1 VKPKDTRSEAEGRR
15 PRGTISLLTSTLNV
29 AVTEIKYLDVIDLGL
44 MPYQQAW
51 DLQKAVQKRLIDE
64 KMARRSDPSVKFD
77 LNAKETPTAK
87 GNPAAKADLASKR
100 SNDLLLFVEHP
111 HVYTLGKSGD
121 GSHLLAAAGVLDRIG
136 ATYVKIDRGGDITYH
151 GPGQVVGYP
160 IIDLD
165 RHYTD
170 IHRYLRELE
179 EVMIRVC
186 ADYGLS
192 AGRIDGLTGVWI
204 GDEKICAF
212 GVKCS
217 RWVTMHGFAFNVN
230 TALDYFGHIVPCGIT
245 GKKVT
250 SLQQLLG
257 RTIDL
262 DDVKKRITG
271 HFETVFGVTA
281 VGIDHLP
288 ELV

>member
-1 VKPKDTRSEAEGRR
+1 LFA
-15 PRGTISLLTSTLNV
+15 
-29 AVTEIKYLDVIDLGL
+29 AEIKYLDVIDLGL
-44 MPYQQAW
+44 VPYQRAW
-51 DLQKAVQKRLIDE
+51 DLQKAVQKRLIEE
-64 KMARRSDPSVKFD
+64 KRAFAADPSIR
-77 LNAKETPTAK
+77 
-87 GNPAAKADLASKR
+87 R
-100 SNDLLLFVEHP
+100 SNDALLFVEHP

-121 GSHLLAAAGVLDRIG
+121 ESHLLAAAAVLERIG

-160 IIDLD
+160 ILDLD

-186 ADYGLS
+186 ADYGFS

-204 GDEKICAF
+204 GDAKICAF

-217 RWVTMHGFAFNVN
+217 RWVTMHGFAFNAN
-230 TALDYFGHIVPCGIT
+230 TALDYFGHIVPCGIS

-257 RTIDL
+257 EPVDPAG
-262 DDVKKRITG
+262 VKKQIVG
-271 HFETVFGVTA
+271 HFKAVFGVNPVT
-281 VGIDHLP
+281 VHHLP

>member
-1 VKPKDTRSEAEGRR
+1 MA
-15 PRGTISLLTSTLNV
+15 
-29 AVTEIKYLDVIDLGL
+29 ATEIKYLEVIDVGL
-44 MPYQQAW
+44 VPYQQAW

-64 KMARRSDPSVKFD
+64 KMARRADPG
-77 LNAKETPTAK
+77 P
-87 GNPAAKADLASKR
+87 KAGQSAER
-100 SNDLLLFVEHP
+100 SNDVLLFVEHP

-121 GSHLLAAAGVLDRIG
+121 GSHLLAAAGELERIG

-186 ADYGLS
+186 ADYGFS

-204 GDEKICAF
+204 DDAKICAF

-230 TALDYFGHIVPCGIT
+230 TSLDYFGHIVPCGISD
-245 GKKVT
+245 KKVT

-257 RTIDL
+257 RTVDPAE
-262 DDVKKRITG
+262 VKKRITG
-271 HFETVFGVTA
+271 HFETVFGVKT
-281 VGIDHLP
+281 VSITRLP
-288 ELV
+288 ELG

>member
-1 VKPKDTRSEAEGRR
+1 MKPKDADRRS
-15 PRGTISLLTSTLNV
+15 TISLLTSTPNV
-29 AVTEIKYLDVIDLGL
+29 GVTEIKYLEVIDLGL

-64 KMARRSDPSVKFD
+64 KRARRAEESAKID
-77 LNAKETPTAK
+77 LTA
-87 GNPAAKADLASKR
+87 KR
-100 SNDLLLFVEHP
+100 SNDVLLFVEHP

-121 GSHLLAAAGVLDRIG
+121 GSHLLAAAAVLDRIG

-151 GPGQVVGYP
+151 GPGQIVGYP

-186 ADYGLS
+186 ADYGFS
-192 AGRIDGLTGVWI
+192 AARIDGLTGVWI
-204 GDEKICAF
+204 GDAKICAF

-217 RWVTMHGFAFNVN
+217 RWVTMHGFAFNAN
-230 TALDYFGHIVPCGIT
+230 TSLDYFGHIVPCGIT

-257 RTIDL
+257 RPVDPAE
-262 DDVKKRITG
+262 VKKRITG
-271 HFETVFGVTA
+271 HFENVFGVTT
-281 VGIDHLP
+281 VSIDRLP
-288 ELV
+288 ELG